1 MMSYKDNYKSI
12 QLNIPK
18 DKHQELIDWLYD
30 LCEQEERSVNSFLIK
45 LLKEE
50 KERHERN
57 KDMQ

>member
-1 MMSYKDNYKSI
+1 MTYKDNYKSI

-30 LCEQEERSVNSFLIK
+30 LCDKEERSINSFIIK

-50 KERHERN
+50 KERQEQ
-57 KDMQ
+57 K